1 VDRYPESQLAPQA
14 LYLIAKAHLEQRR
27 YPESIEVLSD
37 LINDFPDHP
46 LHGRWLFTRGFNQVV
61 LEAYAYARADFNSY
75 TSQNPQGQL
84 AVNARLW
91 NALTYFFE
99 RNYAVCI
106 EELSELGKLDSRHP
120 LYP

>member
-1 VDRYPESQLAPQA
+1 
-14 LYLIAKAHLEQRR
+14 
-27 YPESIEVLSD
+27 
-37 LINDFPDHP
+37 
-46 LHGRWLFTRGFNQVV
+46 VV